1 MPSTHIHLSPHTHTY
16 TDLISNHEGSA
27 KAVGIRLALLLDV
40 NMLKHCILHLP
51 REGEVV
57 WALMERRGRRGRK
70 RSSRWGREEGGEEAR
85 GRGEA
90 KRGRGEAG
98 RGRGEA
104 RRGRGEEGGEE
115 GRREGGGQNDCMDPE
130 LK

>member
-1 MPSTHIHLSPHTHTY
+1 MALVSEKISGKCCHGLNKASKNFIQVLVLLKQSTAKFTFRNTTFNESNQTTPHTY

-57 WALMERRGRRGRK
+57 WALMERRGRRDV
-70 RSSRWGREEGGEEAR
+70 A
-85 GRGEA
+85 
-90 KRGRGEAG
+90 
-98 RGRGEA
+98 
-104 RRGRGEEGGEE
+104 GGEE
-115 GRREGGGQNDCMDPE
+115 G
-130 LK
+130 K